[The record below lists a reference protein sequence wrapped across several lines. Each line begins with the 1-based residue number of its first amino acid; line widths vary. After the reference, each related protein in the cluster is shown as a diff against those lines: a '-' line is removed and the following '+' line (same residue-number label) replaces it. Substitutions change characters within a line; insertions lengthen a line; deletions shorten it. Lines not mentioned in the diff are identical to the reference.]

1 MKKQIVTLAI
11 ATALLSGVVQANEAG
26 DWVIRAGATNV
37 DPDSG
42 SSGVFVD
49 ALGGDTPLSL
59 SVEDDTQLGLNFAYF
74 FSPNW
79 AIELL
84 AATPFQHDVIINDPD
99 GIAPGIFG
107 VPVDGATLAEVKHLP
122 PTLSVLYYFTT
133 AGSFQP
139 YVGLGL
145 NYTTFFEEKFKSDPD
160 ALGFNDLE
168 LDDSWGYSAQ
178 IGLDFYFTDNWL
190 VNASAR
196 YIDIETDA
204 DFNIGDIPGSSNV
217 EIDPM
222 VYSLMLGYKF

>member
-1 MKKQIVTLAI
+1 MKKQIVTMAVL
-11 ATALLSGVVQANEAG
+11 TALLTPMVHANEAG

-42 SSGVFVD
+42 SSGVYVE
-49 ALGGDTPLSL
+49 ALGGDTPLSV
-59 SVEDDTQLGLNFAYF
+59 SVDDNTQLGLNFAYF

-79 AIELL
+79 AFELL
-84 AATPFQHDVIINDPD
+84 AATPFEHDVIINDPS

-107 VPVDGATLAEVKHLP
+107 VPVDGATLASVKHLP
-122 PTLSVLYYFTT
+122 PTLSVLYYFST

-145 NYTTFFEEKFKSDPD
+145 NYTTFFEESFKSGPSS
-160 ALGFNDLE
+160 LGFNDLE

-178 IGLDFYFTDNWL
+178 VGLDFYFSESWL
-190 VNASAR
+190 INASAR

-204 DFNIGDIPGSSNV
+204 TFNIGEIAGSADV
-217 EIDPM
+217 GVDPM
-222 VYSLMLGYKF
+222 VYSIMLGYKF